1 MSAEAEL
8 LAVKLPGLATFS
20 ISGPTPRERRATSP
34 TLARTTVSHT
44 GNAAIVELSVLSESA
59 NGGRAA
65 MTIPFLFEQTAY
77 LFNLGVEAG
86 DESKPRL
93 LLRGQDLLVGRR
105 RIGGHH
111 AYSIP
116 VNFQSEVGYTDVELW
131 LGSRRCFTLRL
142 EVFPTK
148 LDYRTDLLELRAD
161 LQMEVRSLVFEL
173 YGRTFQTLHRKSG
186 QRPTD
191 IEWLTLLRGEFQKLT
206 RALEII
212 ARSPLQ
218 RVEVTHVRDRSLRPA
233 RPSAEVRNYLRRN
246 GSKCVQ
252 AAKGHFTAGGR
263 SWLSPGVP
271 RMSKT
276 LTPNT
281 AENQF
286 VASTI
291 SRIRSRL
298 GRLQSQLAGVASRE
312 RFAQWANFLTESDRK
327 LRRFQTQTFLV
338 NLPAQQSHAAPT
350 LALHLTPGYRE
361 FFSSSLA
368 LEAVLEVGGGPLEL
382 PEKDLATL
390 YELWCFVA
398 LASILRQELGLTLRP
413 PTWLHVTQ
421 RRVALELVQGKE
433 SVLSLERNGE
443 ECVRVVYNRQD
454 PTPTGSCRPDNT
466 LEIFKHGEK
475 RPFRSVFD
483 AKYRLQDDPD
493 YVRTYQAPGPPP
505 DAIHRMHAYRD
516 QIVAEQ
522 TSGAQGR
529 SAEATVWD
537 LGYRQ
542 WVQQT
547 VGAFVLYPYAGADAN
562 KNRFV
567 EAIGKVGVGGVPF
580 LPSRRVEVTNLLRNI
595 IQMSTD
601 AVEDTAVELSTIDE
615 RRRIEW
621 AHEYGLIAIV
631 PSQEQLDYILQ
642 SGIYHSPYDKHRKWG
657 LRLRA
662 DFVLFLLSES
672 KFPGQSGV
680 AYQAE
685 IKSVHFGDRQEITPP
700 PPASQRGSSG
710 SDRYVWFALKK
721 AEPVTPALAY
731 ISHPPRFA
739 FTTRLAFKEASNVAE
754 LLLIREPERRFYR
767 ECRLA
772 GFDVAVYDESC
783 GEEQVFDVGQ
793 LQLRFSVSKPGVPAL
808 NVRFDPWTARFS
820 GSGFEFAWSELMFR
834 PEDCLARVYSTS
846 AIHAGK

>member
-1 MSAEAEL
+1 MRDEAEL
-8 LAVKLPGLATFS
+8 LAVKLPGLVTFLVC
-20 ISGPTPRERRATSP
+20 GPTPREHLATSP
-34 TLARTTVSHT
+34 TLACTTVSHT
-44 GNAAIVELSVLSESA
+44 DNAAIVELSVLSESA
-59 NGGRAA
+59 NGGRTAT
-65 MTIPFLFEQTAY
+65 TIPFLFEQTDY
-77 LFNLGVEAG
+77 LFNLALDPDNEC
-86 DESKPRL
+86 KPRL
-93 LLRGQDLLVGRR
+93 LLRGQELLSGRR
-105 RIGGHH
+105 RIGGLNV
-111 AYSIP
+111 YSVP
-116 VNFQSEVGYTDVELW
+116 VNFQSEIGYSDVELW

-142 EVFPTK
+142 EIFPTK

-191 IEWLTLLRGEFQKLT
+191 IEWLELLRGEFQKLT

-218 RVEVTHVRDRSLRPA
+218 HVEVTHVLDRSLRPV

-246 GSKCVQ
+246 SSKCVQ
-252 AAKGHFTAGGR
+252 TAKGHFTAGGR
-263 SWLSPGVP
+263 SWLSPEVP

-281 AENQF
+281 AENRF

-298 GRLQSQLAGVASRE
+298 GRLQSQLAGVPSRE
-312 RFAQWANFLTESDRK
+312 RFAQWTNFLTDADRK
-327 LRRFQTQTFLV
+327 LHRFQTQTFLA
-338 NLPAQQSHAAPT
+338 NLPAQQSHPAPT
-350 LALHLTPGYRE
+350 LALHLTSGYRE

-368 LEAVLEVGGGPLEL
+368 LESVLEVGGGPLEL

-398 LASILRQELGLTLRP
+398 LASILRQELGLTPRP
-413 PTWLHVTQ
+413 PTWLRVTQ
-421 RRVALELVQGKE
+421 RRVALELVQGKT
-433 SVLSLERNGE
+433 SVLSLERDGE
-443 ECVRVVYNRQD
+443 ECVRVVYNRED
-454 PTPTGSCRPDNT
+454 PTPTGNCRPDNT
-466 LEIFKHGEK
+466 LEIFKHGAR
-475 RPFRSVFD
+475 RPFRYVFD

-493 YVRTYQAPGPPP
+493 YIRTHHAPGPPP
-505 DAIHRMHAYRD
+505 EAIHRMHAYRD

-522 TSGAQGR
+522 AA
-529 SAEATVWD
+529 SAPGQSVEATVWD

-547 VGAFVLYPYAGADAN
+547 VGAFVLYPYAGADAD

-580 LPSRRVEVTNLLRNI
+580 LPSRRGEVTHLLRNI

-601 AVEDTAVELSTIDE
+601 AVEDTAVGLSTTDE
-615 RRRIEW
+615 RKRIEW

-631 PSQEQLDYILQ
+631 PSREQLEYILR
-642 SGIYHSPYDKHRKWG
+642 SGIYHTPYDKHRKWG

-662 DFVLFLLSES
+662 DFILFLLSES
-672 KFPGQSGV
+672 KFPDQSGV

-685 IKSVHFGDRQEITPP
+685 IKSLHFGDRREIIPP
-700 PPASQRGSSG
+700 PPPSQRGSSET
-710 SDRYVWFALKK
+710 DRYVWFTLTKT
-721 AEPVTPALAY
+721 EPLPRPLTY
-731 ISHPPRFA
+731 TGQPPRFA

-754 LLLIREPERRFYR
+754 LILIREPERRFCG

-772 GFDVAVYDESC
+772 GFDVAVYDESS
-783 GEEQVFDVGQ
+783 GTEQVFDVGQ
-793 LQLRFSVSKPGVPAL
+793 LRLRFSVKKPGGPAVT
-808 NVRFDPWTARFS
+808 VRFDPWTARFS
-820 GSGFEFAWSELMFR
+820 GFGFEFTWSELMFR
-834 PEDCLARVYSTS
+834 PKDCLAKALSS
-846 AIHAGK
+846 

>member
-8 LAVKLPGLATFS
+8 LEVKLPGLATFS
-20 ISGPTPRERRATSP
+20 VFGPTPRQRRATSP
-34 TLARTTVSHT
+34 TLARTSVSHT
-44 GNAAIVELSVLSESA
+44 GYAAIVELSVLSESA
-59 NGGRAA
+59 TGGRTAT
-65 MTIPFLFEQTAY
+65 TIPFLFEQTAY
-77 LFNLGVEAG
+77 LFDLAVETG
-86 DESKPRL
+86 DECKPRL

-105 RIGGHH
+105 RIGGLH
-111 AYSIP
+111 AYSVP
-116 VNFQSEVGYTDVELW
+116 VNFQSQVGYTDVELW
-131 LGSRRCFTLRL
+131 LDSRRCFTLRL

-191 IEWLTLLRGEFQKLT
+191 IEWLTLLRGEFEKLT

-212 ARSPLQ
+212 SRSPLQ
-218 RVEVTHVRDRSLRPA
+218 HVEVTHVLDRSLRPA
-233 RPSAEVRNYLRRN
+233 RPSSEVRNYLRRN

-252 AAKGHFTAGGR
+252 ARKGYFRAGGR
-263 SWLSPGVP
+263 SWLSPEIP

-281 AENQF
+281 AENRF

-298 GRLQSQLAGVASRE
+298 GRLQSQLAGVPSRE
-312 RFAQWANFLTESDRK
+312 RFAQWTNFLTDSDRK
-327 LRRFQTQTFLV
+327 LHRFQTQTFLA

-350 LALHLTPGYRE
+350 LTLHLTPGYRE

-368 LEAVLEVGGGPLEL
+368 LESVLEVGGGPLEL

-398 LASILRQELGLTLRP
+398 LASILRQELGLTPRP
-413 PTWLHVTQ
+413 PTWLRVTQ
-421 RRVALELVQGKE
+421 RRVALELVQGRT
-433 SVLSLERNGE
+433 SVLSLERDGE
-443 ECVRVVYNRQD
+443 ECVRVVYNRED
-454 PTPTGSCRPDNT
+454 STPTGSCRPDNT
-466 LEIFKHGEK
+466 LEIFKRGEK
-475 RPFRSVFD
+475 RPFRYVFD

-522 TSGAQGR
+522 TAGAQGQ

-547 VGAFVLYPYAGADAN
+547 VGAFVLYPYAGADAD

-601 AVEDTAVELSTIDE
+601 AVEDTAVELSTIEE

-631 PSQEQLDYILQ
+631 PSREQLDYILQ

-662 DFVLFLLSES
+662 DFILFLLSES

-685 IKSVHFGDRQEITPP
+685 IRSVHFGDRQEITPP
-700 PPASQRGSSG
+700 PPASQRSSG
-710 SDRYVWFALKK
+710 ETGRYVWFALQR
-721 AEPVTPALAY
+721 AEPVSPALSY
-731 ISHPPRFA
+731 TGQPPRFA

-772 GFDVAVYDESC
+772 GFDVAVYDESS
-783 GEEQVFDVGQ
+783 GGEQVFDVGQ
-793 LQLRFSVSKPGVPAL
+793 LRLRFSVTRKGGPPV
-808 NVRFDPWTARFS
+808 NVRFDPWTGRFS
-820 GSGFEFAWSELMFR
+820 GFGVEFTWSELMFT
-834 PEDCLARVYSTS
+834 PEFCLARIRDT
-846 AIHAGK
+846 IIRD

>member
-1 MSAEAEL
+1 MTMSAEAEL

-20 ISGPTPRERRATSP
+20 ICGPMPRERRASSP
-34 TLARTTVSHT
+34 TLARTTVMHT
-44 GNAAIVELSVLSESA
+44 GNAAIVELSVLSEPV
-59 NGGRAA
+59 NGGRTAT
-65 MTIPFLFEQTAY
+65 TIPLLFEQTAY
-77 LFNLGVEAG
+77 LFNLAVEAG
-86 DESKPRL
+86 DECKPRL
-93 LLRGQDLLVGRR
+93 LLRGHDLLSGRR

-111 AYSIP
+111 AYSVP

-191 IEWLTLLRGEFQKLT
+191 IEWLTLLRGEFEKLT
-206 RALEII
+206 LALEII

-218 RVEVTHVRDRSLRPA
+218 HVAVTHVLDRSPRPA

-246 GSKCVQ
+246 SSKCVQ
-252 AAKGHFTAGGR
+252 VAKGHFRAGGR
-263 SWLSPGVP
+263 SWVSPEVP

-276 LTPNT
+276 LTPDT
-281 AENQF
+281 AENRF

-298 GRLQSQLAGVASRE
+298 GRLQSQLAEVPSRE
-312 RFAQWANFLTESDRK
+312 RFAQWINFLTDSDRK
-327 LRRFQTQTFLV
+327 LHRFQTQTFLA

-368 LEAVLEVGGGPLEL
+368 LESVLDVGGGPLEL

-390 YELWCFVA
+390 YELWCFVS
-398 LASILRQELGLTLRP
+398 LASILRQELGLTPRP
-413 PTWLHVTQ
+413 PTWLRVTQ
-421 RRVALELVQGKE
+421 RRVALDLMQGRT
-433 SVLSLERNGE
+433 SVLSLERDGE

-454 PTPTGSCRPDNT
+454 STPTGSCRPDNT

-475 RPFRSVFD
+475 RPFRYVFD

-580 LPSRRVEVTNLLRNI
+580 LPSRRAEVTNLLRNI

-621 AHEYGLIAIV
+621 AHEYGLIGIV
-631 PSQEQLDYILQ
+631 PSREQLDYILQ

-662 DFVLFLLSES
+662 DFILFLLSES

-685 IKSVHFGDRQEITPP
+685 IKSVHFGARQEITPP
-700 PPASQRGSSG
+700 PPVSQRGSSG
-710 SDRYVWFALKK
+710 TDRYIWFALKK

-731 ISHPPRFA
+731 RSQPPRFA

-772 GFDVAVYDESC
+772 GLDVAIYDESI

-793 LQLRFSVSKPGVPAL
+793 LRLRFSVSKPGGSVIS
-808 NVRFDPWTARFS
+808 VRFDPWTARFS
-820 GSGFEFAWSELMFR
+820 GDGFEFA
-834 PEDCLARVYSTS
+834 
-846 AIHAGK
+846 

>member
-8 LAVKLPGLATFS
+8 LVVKLPGLATFS
-20 ISGPTPRERRATSP
+20 ISGPIPRERRATTP
-34 TLARTTVSHT
+34 TFARTTLSHT
-44 GNAAIVELSVLSESA
+44 GNAAVVELSVLSESTSA
-59 NGGRAA
+59 GRTAT
-65 MTIPFLFEQTAY
+65 TIPFLFEQTGY
-77 LFNLGVEAG
+77 LFNLALHT
-86 DESKPRL
+86 DQRSDPRL
-93 LLRGQDLLVGRR
+93 LLRGQDLLAGRR
-105 RIGGHH
+105 RIGGLH
-111 AYSIP
+111 AYSVP

-131 LGSRRCFTLRL
+131 TGSSRIFVLRL

-186 QRPTD
+186 QRPSD
-191 IEWLTLLRGEFQKLT
+191 IEWLTLLRGEFEKLS

-212 ARSPLQ
+212 SRSPLQ
-218 RVEVTHVRDRSLRPA
+218 RVDVAHLLDRSLRPA
-233 RPSAEVRNYLRRN
+233 RPSSEVRNYLRRN

-252 AAKGHFTAGGR
+252 ATNGHFKASGR
-263 SWLSPGVP
+263 SWLSPEIP
-271 RMSKT
+271 RVRKT

-281 AENQF
+281 AENRF
-286 VASTI
+286 VASTV

-298 GRLQSQLAGVASRE
+298 GRLQSQLIGVPSRE
-312 RFAQWANFLTESDRK
+312 RFGAWTRFLSDADGR
-327 LRRFQTQTFLV
+327 LHRFQTQTFLA
-338 NLPAQQSHAAPT
+338 NLPTQQSHAAPT

-361 FFSSSLA
+361 FFSSALA
-368 LEAVLEVGGGPLEL
+368 LESVLEVGGGPLEL

-398 LASILRQELGLTLRP
+398 LSSILRQELGLTLRP
-413 PTWLHVTQ
+413 PTWLRVTQ
-421 RRVALELVQGKE
+421 RRVALELVKGKM
-433 SVLSLERNGE
+433 SVLSLEKNGE
-443 ECVRVVYNRQD
+443 ECVRVVYNRDD

-466 LEIFKHGEK
+466 LEIFKHGDK
-475 RPFRSVFD
+475 RPFRYVFD

-493 YVRTYQAPGPPP
+493 YIRSYLAPGPPP

-522 TSGAQGR
+522 TIAAQRR

-547 VGAFVLYPYAGADAN
+547 VGAFVLYPYAGGDAN
-562 KNRFV
+562 QNRFV
-567 EAIGKVGVGGVPF
+567 SAIGKVGVGGVPF
-580 LPSRRVEVTNLLRNI
+580 LPSRRVEVTNLLRSI
-595 IQMSTD
+595 IQMSAD
-601 AVEDTAVELSTIDE
+601 AVEDTAVELSTAEE
-615 RRRIEW
+615 RQRIEW

-631 PSQEQLDYILQ
+631 ASREQLDYILRD
-642 SGIYHSPYDKHRKWG
+642 GIYHSPYDKHRKWG

-680 AYQAE
+680 AYEAG
-685 IKSVHFGDRQEITPP
+685 IKSVHFGDRQEITPAP
-700 PPASQRGSSG
+700 PPSLRGSG
-710 SDRYVWFALKK
+710 ESDRYVWFTLSPPQALTK
-721 AEPVTPALAY
+721 PLGYTGQ
-731 ISHPPRFA
+731 PPRFA
-739 FTTRLAFKEASNVAE
+739 FTTRLAFKEASNVPE

-772 GFDVAVYDESC
+772 EFEVAVFDDSS
-783 GEEQVFDVGQ
+783 GGEQVFDIGQ
-793 LQLRFSVSKPGVPAL
+793 LRLRFSVTKPGGPAV
-808 NVRFDPWTARFS
+808 NIRFDPWTARFS
-820 GSGFEFAWSELMFR
+820 GGGVDFAWSELMFR
-834 PEDCLARVYSTS
+834 PEGCL
-846 AIHAGK
+846 KKLFP

>member
-8 LAVKLPGLATFS
+8 LALKLPGLATFLVFGS
-20 ISGPTPRERRATSP
+20 TPREHRATSP
-34 TLARTTVSHT
+34 TFARTSVSNI

-59 NGGRAA
+59 NGGRIAT
-65 MTIPFLFEQTAY
+65 TIPFLFEQTAY
-77 LFNLGVEAG
+77 LFNLALHAG

-105 RIGGHH
+105 RIGDLN
-111 AYSIP
+111 AYSVP

-191 IEWLTLLRGEFQKLT
+191 IEWLTLLRGEFERLT
-206 RALEII
+206 RALEVIS
-212 ARSPLQ
+212 RSPLQ
-218 RVEVTHVRDRSLRPA
+218 HVEVAHVLDRSLRPA
-233 RPSAEVRNYLRRN
+233 RPSSEVRNYLRRN
-246 GSKCVQ
+246 GSKCIQ
-252 AAKGHFTAGGR
+252 APKGHFRAGGR
-263 SWLSPGVP
+263 SWLSPEVP

-281 AENQF
+281 AENRF

-291 SRIRSRL
+291 NRIRSRL
-298 GRLQSQLAGVASRE
+298 GRLQSQLAGVPRRE
-312 RFAQWANFLTESDRK
+312 RFAQWTNFLTDSDRK
-327 LRRFQTQTFLV
+327 LHRFQTQTFLA
-338 NLPAQQSHAAPT
+338 NLPAQQSHVAPT
-350 LALHLTPGYRE
+350 LALHLTLGYRE

-368 LEAVLEVGGGPLEL
+368 LESVLEVGGGPLEL

-398 LASILRQELGLTLRP
+398 LSSILRQELGLTPRR
-413 PTWLHVTQ
+413 PTWLRVTQ
-421 RRVALELVQGKE
+421 RRVALELAQGRT
-433 SVLSLERNGE
+433 SVLSMEKNGE
-443 ECVRVVYNRQD
+443 ECVRVVYNRED
-454 PTPTGSCRPDNT
+454 STPTGSCRPDNT
-466 LEIFKHGEK
+466 LEIFKPGDK
-475 RPFRSVFD
+475 RPFRYVFD

-493 YVRTYQAPGPPP
+493 YVRTYHAPGPPP

-522 TSGAQGR
+522 AAGAPGQ

-537 LGYRQ
+537 IGYRQ

-547 VGAFVLYPYAGADAN
+547 VGAFVLYPYAGADAG

-580 LPSRRVEVTNLLRNI
+580 LPSRRLEVTNLLRNI
-595 IQMSTD
+595 IQMSID
-601 AVEDTAVELSTIDE
+601 AVEDAAVELSTIDE
-615 RRRIEW
+615 RRRIEL

-631 PSQEQLDYILQ
+631 PSREQLDYILQ

-662 DFVLFLLSES
+662 DFILFLLSES
-672 KFPGQSGV
+672 KFPAQSGV

-685 IKSVHFGDRQEITPP
+685 IKSVNFGDRQEIIPP
-700 PPASQRGSSG
+700 PPASQRGSG
-710 SDRYVWFALKK
+710 ETDRYVWFALTKTQPLPK
-721 AEPVTPALAY
+721 ALTY
-731 ISHPPRFA
+731 TGQPPCFA

-772 GFDVAVYDESC
+772 GFDVAVYDESS
-783 GEEQVFDVGQ
+783 GGEQVFDIGQ
-793 LQLRFSVSKPGVPAL
+793 LRLRFSVTKQGGPTI
-808 NVRFDPWTARFS
+808 NVRFDPLTARFN
-820 GSGFEFAWSELMFR
+820 GHGIDFTWSELMFR
-834 PEDCLARVYSTS
+834 PEVCLKRLFS
-846 AIHAGK
+846 